1 MPEEQVENVTA
12 LGNWYNVFEMLEE
25 TADNGNEIIVN
36 RRHHEENEIP
46 RDWED
51 EF

>member
-12 LGNWYNVFEMLEE
+12 LGNWYNVFEMLEK
-25 TADNGNEIIVN
+25 TADTGNEIIVN
-36 RRHHEENEIP
+36 WRHHEVNEIP
-46 RDWED
+46 RDCED